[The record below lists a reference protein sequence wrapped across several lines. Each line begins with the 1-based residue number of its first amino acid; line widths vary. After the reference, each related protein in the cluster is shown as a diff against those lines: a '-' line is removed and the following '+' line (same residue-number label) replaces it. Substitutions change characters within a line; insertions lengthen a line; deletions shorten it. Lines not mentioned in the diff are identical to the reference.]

1 MFFISY
7 LSLLSPFSLIFSGLS
22 TVSNFIGTAIIIL
35 IISYFRNCHYNVPI
49 HKKTLTPGGGG
60 IIQYPVKL
68 LYTGNMPIIL
78 FISFINNI
86 FIISQN
92 MSEKYKKVGL
102 VKLLGV
108 WKSAGENSGTY
119 FALNFSYQYF
129 TFPSIFH
136 FCVESITV
144 ILRFFL
150 FFFLYLS
157 AYLFIY

>member
-7 LSLLSPFSLIFSGLS
+7 LFLFLLFSSIFSGLS
-22 TVSNFIGTAIIIL
+22 TISNFIGTVIIIL
-35 IISYFRNCHYNVPI
+35 IISYFRNCHYNVSI

-92 MSEKYKKVGL
+92 MGEKYNKVGL
-102 VKLLGV
+102 VKILGV

-119 FALNFSYQYF
+119 FARNFSYQYF
-129 TFPSIFH
+129 VFSSIFQ
-136 FCVESITV
+136 
-144 ILRFFL
+144 LL
-150 FFFLYLS
+150 Q
-157 AYLFIY
+157 

>member
-1 MFFISY
+1 LFFISY
-7 LSLLSPFSLIFSGLS
+7 LFLFLLFSSIFLGLS
-22 TVSNFIGTAIIIL
+22 TISNFVGTGIIIL
-35 IISYFRNCHYNVPI
+35 IISYFRNCHFNVPI

-78 FISFINNI
+78 FISSVNNV

-108 WKSAGENSGTY
+108 WKSAGENSGMC
-119 FALNFSYQYF
+119 FALHYYKKSLML
-129 TFPSIFH
+129 PSIFH
-136 FCVESITV
+136 FCV
-144 ILRFFL
+144 
-150 FFFLYLS
+150 
-157 AYLFIY
+157 

>member
-7 LSLLSPFSLIFSGLS
+7 LFLFLLFSSIFSGLS
-22 TVSNFIGTAIIIL
+22 TISNFIGTVIIIL
-35 IISYFRNCHYNVPI
+35 IISYFRNCHYNVSI

-92 MSEKYKKVGL
+92 MGEKYNKVGL
-102 VKLLGV
+102 VKILGV

-119 FALNFSYQYF
+119 FARNSSYRYFVFS
-129 TFPSIFH
+129 SIFQ
-136 FCVESITV
+136 
-144 ILRFFL
+144 LL
-150 FFFLYLS
+150 Q
-157 AYLFIY
+157 